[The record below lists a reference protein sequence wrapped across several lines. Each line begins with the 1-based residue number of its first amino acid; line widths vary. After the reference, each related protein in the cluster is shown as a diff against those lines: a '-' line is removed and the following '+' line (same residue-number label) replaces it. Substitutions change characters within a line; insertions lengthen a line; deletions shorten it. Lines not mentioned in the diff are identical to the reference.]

1 MPTPSTP
8 KLFPNVLG
16 YAADVTELPDA
27 TPAGQGI
34 PSFRDLFPFITQVDP
49 DAGGV
54 MVERVWMNALFNLL
68 GQHVFFQ
75 QSGCVYPW
83 EDSLDYL
90 VGCHVMGSDG
100 VEYLALQAS
109 GLDVPGVGAKDP
121 TEESNHAYW
130 ISLPSFVSKGVVP
143 DTRKVIAGSGL
154 TGGGTLSEDVTLA
167 VLTDKVTAAV
177 EKGAITVKDVAIGGA
192 ASDLASK
199 RGQIGN
205 VPPVTITDFN
215 TFTTSGRYF
224 ATWNRATAK
233 NIPPDGT
240 NGLVIVSKLQ
250 TANVVRQIVFRWGT
264 AGTNDWQIFTREST
278 DANGV
283 LLWSPWRW
291 IVTDQS
297 LGDGLRFSG
306 GKLSVPEYVGATA
319 SAPGTSGLVPPA
331 AARERESFLTGS
343 GKYKPALSTSGGTIT
358 GELNIAAPAGGSE
371 GGEITLIN
379 GTDGKYPAK
388 IDTTRNLI
396 RFFGGPSNP
405 VSVDLE
411 TGRFVGNL
419 TGKADTAGIADS
431 ALAFANGRRWVEVIY
446 EGNPGWLI
454 GSVKEELRPVSPSGL
469 NVNYA
474 NSAGYANARFL
485 NTFAFATANT
495 GVNLPAGGTWL
506 VFAQWYSYGGDYWEV
521 SGKQP
526 PWIGYRAGGSR
537 IEEKRLGFALRIS

>member
-454 GSVKEELRPVSPSGL
+454 GSEKDELRPVNPSSL

-474 NSAGYANARFL
+474 NSAG
-485 NTFAFATANT
+485 TANINLHDIRYYGSQDSIT
-495 GVNLPAGGTWL
+495 LPAGGTWL
-506 VFAQWYSYGGDYWEV
+506 VWWVRNTTQVNGGMGTY
-521 SGKQP
+521 
-526 PWIGYRAGGSR
+526 AGGATVTTGQTNNYYCIR
-537 IEEKRLGFALRIS
+537 IA

>member
-100 VEYLALQAS
+100 VEYIALQAS

-177 EKGAITVKDVAIGGA
+177 KKGAITVKDVAIGGA

-396 RFFGGPSNP
+396 RFFGGPSDP

-454 GSVKEELRPVSPSGL
+454 GSEKEELRPVNPSSL

-485 NTFAFATANT
+485 NTFAFATADT
-495 GVNLPAGGTWL
+495 GTNLPAGGTWL
-506 VFAQWYSYGGDYWEV
+506 VFAQWYSYGGEYWEV

>member
-154 TGGGTLSEDVTLA
+154 TGGGTLSEDITLA

-454 GSVKEELRPVSPSGL
+454 GSEKEELRPVNPSSL

-474 NSAGYANARFL
+474 NSAG
-485 NTFAFATANT
+485 TANINLHDIRYYGSQDSIT
-495 GVNLPAGGTWL
+495 LPAGGTWL
-506 VFAQWYSYGGDYWEV
+506 VWWVRNTTQVNGGMGTY
-521 SGKQP
+521 
-526 PWIGYRAGGSR
+526 AGGATVTPGQTNNYYCIR
-537 IEEKRLGFALRIS
+537 IA

>member
-121 TEESNHAYW
+121 TEESNRAYW

-177 EKGAITVKDVAIGGA
+177 KKGAITVKDVAIGGA

-343 GKYKPALSTSGGTIT
+343 GEYKPALSTSGGTIT

-396 RFFGGPSNP
+396 RFFGGPSDP

-454 GSVKEELRPVSPSGL
+454 GSVKEELRPVNPSSL

-485 NTFAFATANT
+485 NIFAFATANT
-495 GVNLPAGGTWL
+495 GVNLPAGGSWL
-506 VFAQWYSYGGDYWEV
+506 VFAQWYSYGGEYWEV

-526 PWIGYRAGGSR
+526 PWIDYRAGGSR